1 MTSAG
6 SNNNGGTI
14 IIEKQTLPDGSAQN
28 FDFTGDIVASLTDGD
43 ISTPLT
49 VPAGTY
55 TVTETAVT
63 GWSVASII
71 CDDTDSTGDIGSATA
86 TFTVAVGET
95 ITCVFTNSQTAT
107 LTLNKIVNNTAG
119 SATPDLWT
127 LDASLAGTSVLN
139 GTNGVS
145 ADDLVAGD
153 YVLSESAGPA
163 GYTFVDLV
171 CDDGALNAATNT
183 LTLESGDNATCTF
196 TNRDL
201 LTDLQITKTV
211 SNFNPIV
218 GEVITFELTVTNNG
232 PDDATNVV
240 VNDTVLNGFTF
251 QALSMLGGDSRNQT
265 APNLEWIINSLPA
278 GAANAVVLN
287 YQATVVAP

>member
-1 MTSAG
+1 M
-6 SNNNGGTI
+6 
-14 IIEKQTLPDGSAQN
+14 
-28 FDFTGDIVASLTDGD
+28 
-43 ISTPLT
+43 
-49 VPAGTY
+49 
-55 TVTETAVT
+55 
-63 GWSVASII
+63 
-71 CDDTDSTGDIGSATA
+71 
-86 TFTVAVGET
+86 
-95 ITCVFTNSQTAT
+95 
-107 LTLNKIVNNTAG
+107 NNTAG